1 MLMVTKSQLQ
11 FHKPDPFELFNFSFE
26 IQFQFKVNDGNLK
39 V

>member
-1 MLMVTKSQLQ
+1 MLMITELQLQ
-11 FHKPDPFELFNFSFE
+11 FHKPEPFELLNFSFE